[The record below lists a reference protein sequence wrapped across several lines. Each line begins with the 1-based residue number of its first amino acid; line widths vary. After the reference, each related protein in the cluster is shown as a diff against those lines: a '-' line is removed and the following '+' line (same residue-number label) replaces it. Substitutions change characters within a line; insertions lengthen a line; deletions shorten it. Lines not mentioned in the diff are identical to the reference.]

1 MSDYLVSGWFKALVK
16 KRDAAYWVTSGFHGT
31 YSRLLD
37 KGLKKPVCP
46 THQEAVT
53 EEAEFEAS
61 LDFRARL
68 WGGGVKPLVG
78 SAVFIK

>member
-1 MSDYLVSGWFKALVK
+1 MQLTGCA
-16 KRDAAYWVTSGFHGT
+16 

-37 KGLKKPVCP
+37 KGLTKPVCP

-53 EEAEFEAS
+53 GRS

-68 WGGGVKPLVG
+68 WGGGVKPVRWLCSSLSSEV
-78 SAVFIK
+78 VT